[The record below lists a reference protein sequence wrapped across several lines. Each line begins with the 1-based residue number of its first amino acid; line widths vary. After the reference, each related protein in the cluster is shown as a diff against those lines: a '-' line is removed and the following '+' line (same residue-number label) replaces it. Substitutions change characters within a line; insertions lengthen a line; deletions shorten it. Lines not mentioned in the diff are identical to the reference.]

1 MVDIIKPWAHIEG
14 LPQNA
19 QDGMEILRR
28 LERAGRTC
36 YKSED
41 KITDESAP
49 KFVKGILKPDS
60 SGTRHESVIEHEK
73 VTVRIVCDRGVTH
86 EIVRHRLVSFSQES
100 TRYCDYHKAGE
111 IQVIDPCFWPA
122 EKEIPTEDISEF
134 KRMHS
139 LRLVWEQAM
148 QQAEFSYNKLRELG
162 ARPEQARSVLPNS
175 LKTEIVVTAN
185 LREWRLIFR
194 LRTSKK
200 AHPQMR
206 EIMIPLLKEFKE
218 KIPVIFDDIMIEE

>member
-19 QDGMEILRR
+19 QDGLEILRR
-28 LERAGRTC
+28 IERAGRTC

-41 KITDESAP
+41 KATDDSAVRFI
-49 KFVKGILKPDS
+49 KRILTPDS

-73 VTVRIVCDRGVTH
+73 VTVRFVCDRGVTH
-86 EIVRHRLVSFSQES
+86 ELVRHRLVSFSQES
-100 TRYCDYHKAGE
+100 TRYCDYHKSGE
-111 IQVIDPCFWPA
+111 IQVIAPLFWSTKGENEQQWLTWLDAMKYA
-122 EKEIPTEDISEF
+122 ED
-134 KRMHS
+134 H
-139 LRLVWEQAM
+139 
-148 QQAEFSYNKLRELG
+148 YNKLRELG

-185 LREWRLIFR
+185 LREWRHIFK
-194 LRTSKK
+194 LRTSKR

-206 EIMIPLLKEFKE
+206 EVMLPLLAEFKE
-218 KIPVIFDDIMIEE
+218 RIPVVYDDITVE